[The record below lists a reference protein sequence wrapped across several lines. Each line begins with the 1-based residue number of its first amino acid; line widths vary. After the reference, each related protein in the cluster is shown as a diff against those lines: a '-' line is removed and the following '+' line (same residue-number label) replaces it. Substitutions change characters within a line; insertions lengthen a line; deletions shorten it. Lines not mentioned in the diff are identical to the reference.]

1 VGLVG
6 FCALW
11 EEAPTAPILS
21 TGDTMRTQRNQSVV
35 SVASRVPGIGL
46 AALFFT
52 ALAVGACAGRQHALT
67 QTERAKS
74 AESTANIMTD
84 EPRTDVLEFENQ
96 ATVYVDVYLT
106 WPSAARQWRLGR
118 VPPGL
123 HTVLR
128 VPESARDDR
137 TLGFVQLAVIP
148 GSPLSGE
155 AWRDPRVVIAIP
167 QPMSVV
173 VSQSWSFRQPAGA
186 ALELQGMPVWGRR

>member
-11 EEAPTAPILS
+11 EEAPKAPILS
-21 TGDTMRTQRNQSVV
+21 MGDTMRTQRNQSVV

-46 AALFFT
+46 AALFVT
-52 ALAVGACAGRQHALT
+52 ALEVGACAGRQHALM
-67 QTERAKS
+67 QTEGAKS
-74 AESTANIMTD
+74 AESTANAMTS
-84 EPRTDVLEFENQ
+84 EPRTDVLQFENQ

-106 WPSAARQWRLGR
+106 WPSGARQWRLGR

-123 HTVLR
+123 HAVLR
-128 VPESARDDR
+128 VPESAIDW
-137 TLGFVQLAVIP
+137 TFGFVQLAVIP
-148 GSPLSGE
+148 GSPLSAE

-173 VSQSWSFRQPAGA
+173 LSQSWSFRQPAGA
-186 ALELQGMPVWGRR
+186 ALELEAMPLWRRR